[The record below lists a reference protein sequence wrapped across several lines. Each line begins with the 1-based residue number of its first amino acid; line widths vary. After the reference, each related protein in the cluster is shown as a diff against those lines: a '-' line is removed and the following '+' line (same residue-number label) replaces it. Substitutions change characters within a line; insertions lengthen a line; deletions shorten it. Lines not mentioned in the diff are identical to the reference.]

1 MSKNKDHHRVRV
13 PAALAAAALL
23 AAGCQA
29 PRTGEPVTVPVV
41 NPYSEITTVCVRGD
55 MGVNGP
61 DEVRLLT
68 ALKERGIPASFL
80 LEETGPMGM
89 SLDPGAA
96 RRSGC
101 RLVVSLMRADA
112 APDAD
117 VVQPPLLKGLRYEDT
132 LTGESRVVR
141 ALPREG
147 AVATG
152 GLLDKDTDPGLQIRR
167 WVERLFPDR
176 FTTMKP

>member
-1 MSKNKDHHRVRV
+1 MSKNKDHHQARV
-13 PAALAAAALL
+13 PAVLAAAALL

-29 PRTGEPVTVPVV
+29 PKTGEPVAVPVV
-41 NPYSEITTVCVRGD
+41 NPYSEITTVCVRGE

-61 DEVRLLT
+61 DELRLLT

-112 APDAD
+112 ALDAC

-141 ALPREG
+141 EFPRDRG
-147 AVATG
+147 AVPG
-152 GLLDKDTDPGLQIRR
+152 GLLEKDADPGLRIRR